1 MSKTLQF
8 RRYPTSVLS
17 TVTGANGEIIVDTTK
32 YTLTVHDGTTPGGF
46 PLVASNTSNNNANL
60 TNLGVSGNVWVSNH
74 ILVGDSLT
82 NAGIANVLNTS
93 ATGGQ
98 TGLKAL
104 NIIDTLGG
112 IKIIRAGGNPF
123 IEFGEWNSTLSTQ
136 AGGYD
141 VGSISGVMTFRS
153 RQLNYNASTNAAN
166 VVMQLYANTG
176 TAATSNAIN
185 TGSVVIS
192 GGLGVSGNVYAISH
206 YATSNIGFPTGT
218 GSVATQATSRTTGVT
233 LNNPTGQI
241 TLFNQAMATQTAN
254 TFVLTNSF
262 IGANDFIL
270 LNHFSGG
277 TIGAYHLASNTS
289 AGQANVTIR
298 NISSS
303 TLTEAPVIQYVVI
316 KAAAN

>member
-17 TVTGANGEIIVDTTK
+17 STTGANGEIIVDTTK
-32 YTLTVHDGTTPGGF
+32 YTLTVHDGLTPGGY
-46 PLVASNTSNNNANL
+46 PLALQNSNTFNAN
-60 TNLGVSGNVWVSNH
+60 NIIVSGNITSQH
-74 ILVGDSLT
+74 IFVGDSLSSS
-82 NAGIANVLNTS
+82 GIANVINLS
-93 ATGGQ
+93 STGGQ

-104 NIIDTLGG
+104 NIVDTLGG

-136 AGGYD
+136 SGGYD
-141 VGSISGVMTFRS
+141 IGSISGIMTIRS

-176 TAATSNAIN
+176 TAAVSNSVN
-185 TGSVVIS
+185 TGSVVIF
-192 GGLGVSGNVYAISH
+192 GGLGVLGNVYATSH

-254 TFVLTNSF
+254 TFILTNSF